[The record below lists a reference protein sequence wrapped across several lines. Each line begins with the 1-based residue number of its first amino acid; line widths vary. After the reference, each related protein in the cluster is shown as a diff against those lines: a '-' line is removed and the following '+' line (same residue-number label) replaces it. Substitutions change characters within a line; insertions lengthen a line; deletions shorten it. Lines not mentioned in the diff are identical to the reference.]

1 MPLFI
6 RISYD
11 LLPSTSPNSIPS
23 LKMINGGERSL
34 QTGRMSSKLA
44 RCSCQQEVGKRRMM
58 RSETESLIKLIA
70 MYLPQFHPISEN
82 DEWWGKGFTEWT
94 NVVKGRPRF
103 RGHYQPHLPKDLGFY
118 DLRLPETRE
127 AQASLAKKFGIY
139 GFCYYHYW
147 FNGRRILEKPV
158 DEILESGKPD
168 FPFMLCWANE
178 NWSRNWDGGF
188 DKVLLAQRYSEDDFI
203 NHARHLVKYFRDP
216 RYIRIEDKPVFAI
229 YKDDIGIDIEPC
241 IKAFR
246 NELRAHSID
255 VYLCRFERRIGTS
268 VNIEKALEIFDAGI
282 EFQPLTRQFSY
293 LTKRRYLKLL
303 RNLTY
308 RSSSNIFLRKQLDE
322 ILNYREVVENDLNHD
337 FQQGLPIFPG
347 VCPGWDNTSRRPG
360 SSAIILHQSTPD
372 LFEYWVSEKI
382 KRTNWDLLPGRYL
395 FVNAWNEWAEGNH
408 LEPCEKWGT
417 GYLAALDKAING
429 NQNFKVS
436 R

>member
-1 MPLFI
+1 
-6 RISYD
+6 
-11 LLPSTSPNSIPS
+11 
-23 LKMINGGERSL
+23 
-34 QTGRMSSKLA
+34 
-44 RCSCQQEVGKRRMM
+44 
-58 RSETESLIKLIA
+58 